1 MDKLTDMLS
10 SFFVSSSKKNEQK
23 KNNQDEKQSE
33 KQSEKEERNDENE
46 VTEKQSEKEERNDEK
61 VTEKQSEKEERN
73 DENEVTEKQ
82 SEKEE
87 RNDKNEITEKQSE
100 NKSQLKKDKLDKEKV
115 VFTITTSDKL
125 SESENT
131 NEKSLFSSLSSKSL
145 TKNKNSVTSESNSE
159 SNSESTSESTSKNII
174 SKKNIKKYILR
185 PSNFYKSNILIVN
198 DDIKDSID
206 ILSDLFYKLGLM
218 KDVNNIYDNN
228 IHVITSLEN
237 KKVFTKMLLDNPYLF
252 FTNFDVKKQ
261 LSREKIKNLDN
272 LEKRTIYI
280 IDNKTLTKPLKHKDL
295 QSLVSKN
302 VHVII
307 IAGEEYN
314 LDRTFNVMG
323 NNKLLIHKLNK
334 SKNMQKHFYKTTIKN
349 LCLPNKLAFDDYYN
363 IINNEDIDIK
373 YIILKNDQIRYN

>member
-23 KNNQDEKQSE
+23 KNNQDEKQS
-33 KQSEKEERNDENE
+33 
-46 VTEKQSEKEERNDEK
+46 
-61 VTEKQSEKEERN
+61 EKQSEKEERN

-145 TKNKNSVTSESNSE
+145 TKNKNSVTSE